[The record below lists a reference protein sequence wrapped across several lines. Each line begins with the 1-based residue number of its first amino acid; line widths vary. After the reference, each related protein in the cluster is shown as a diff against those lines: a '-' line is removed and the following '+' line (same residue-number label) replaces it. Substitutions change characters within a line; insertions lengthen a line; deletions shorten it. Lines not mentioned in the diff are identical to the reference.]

1 MNVDNDFQLLQKFIA
16 GDESAFVQIYDAY
29 FDQLVAYGS
38 GLGGEKKDLE
48 DAIQD
53 IFLKLYSDKR
63 MLNNVRE
70 IRFYLFRALR
80 NTILNTY
87 KSKSRLKNIDDYEF
101 TFSTKIDTLDNI
113 IEEEERIY
121 IKRKLDGYLNSL
133 TDRQRE
139 VVFLRFIQGLEYDEI
154 GLLLNIAPTS
164 TRNIVALA
172 IKKMRNMN
180 MVSIFILFISE
191 LR

>member
-63 MLNNVRE
+63 MLNNVE
-70 IRFYLFRALR
+70 KF
-80 NTILNTY
+80 
-87 KSKSRLKNIDDYEF
+87 
-101 TFSTKIDTLDNI
+101 
-113 IEEEERIY
+113 
-121 IKRKLDGYLNSL
+121 G
-133 TDRQRE
+133 
-139 VVFLRFIQGLEYDEI
+139 FIFFGH
-154 GLLLNIAPTS
+154 
-164 TRNIVALA
+164 
-172 IKKMRNMN
+172 
-180 MVSIFILFISE
+180 
-191 LR
+191 

>member
-1 MNVDNDFQLLQKFIA
+1 MSIENDSQLLKKLVA
-16 GDESAFVQIYDAY
+16 GDEYAFVQIYDAY

-38 GLGGEKKDLE
+38 GLGGEKEDLE

-80 NTILNTY
+80 NNILNTY
-87 KSKSRLKNIDDYEF
+87 KTKSRKKNIADYEF
-101 TFSTKIDTLDNI
+101 NLTTKINTLDDI
-113 IEEEERIY
+113 IEEEERIE
-121 IKRKLDGYLNSL
+121 IKRRLDGYLNSL
-133 TDRQRE
+133 TNRQRE

-154 GLLLNIAPTS
+154 GLMLNIAPTS
-164 TRNIVALA
+164 TRNIVAQA
-172 IKKMRNMN
+172 IKKMRSMN
-180 MVSIFILFISE
+180 MIQIFILLLSE